1 MYNKH
6 ELWMPSTWQDTVLR
20 AMMITNFKL
29 EISELFFPEF
39 TNVYEMEYSILKEM
53 ISSKEYPEDAFYIV
67 HIIEEYENWLKSS
80 YDISSLIDGV
90 KQ

>member
-1 MYNKH
+1 MYYRH
-6 ELWMPSTWQDTVLR
+6 ELWMPSTWQNTVRR

-53 ISSKEYPEDAFYIV
+53 IISKEYLKDAFYVV